1 LGNRAGLKGRKH
13 LPEKGI
19 CGSSPLIFAMEW
31 GAIVSDPACL
41 LVFQNPFGF
50 FLPEETRGC
59 SAWGRILR
67 VWRSDSAVK
76 TDRPMEFNARLLVWF
91 RAFGFL
97 P

>member
-1 LGNRAGLKGRKH
+1 MLIGYARVSTDEQH
-13 LPEKGI
+13 LQLHPDRGI
-19 CGSSPLIFAMEW
+19 RS
-31 GAIVSDPACL
+31 L

-59 SAWGRILR
+59 SAWGRTLR
-67 VWRSDSAVK
+67 VWHSDSAGK
-76 TDRPMEFNARLLVWF
+76 TDRPMECNARLLVGF